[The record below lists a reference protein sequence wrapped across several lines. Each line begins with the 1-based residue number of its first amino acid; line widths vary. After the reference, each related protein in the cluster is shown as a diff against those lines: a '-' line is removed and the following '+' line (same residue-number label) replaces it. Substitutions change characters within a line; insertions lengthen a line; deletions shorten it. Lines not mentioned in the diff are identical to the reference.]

1 MNNSKYRSLSDYAT
15 KLRSSINKFDTMVV
29 TDKMP
34 KQMGSLKITLKTIE
48 CLLDNIIEIKDMIEK
63 IRKVPELD
71 SIALK
76 DNGSAKKAFSELGS
90 LKSDL
95 NYEFEKQKEEF
106 LKQMEIAQKQCRD
119 VSHHIKGDGYKTFT
133 STSRD
138 FEIMAMNAKTD
149 IVPIFRVDSATL
161 IQDSSQRK
169 HIEEEKQ
176 IDSLSISEKNEFD
189 KLHEAFQMLSA
200 TMITT
205 KNSEIKE
212 EIKKEI
218 DGINKVLSPK
228 VISVSK
234 DGLEKLRHS
243 KHLVLDL
250 ENIQEVMGNTHRLAG
265 SDGKLQKINKRLE
278 KLVTLIAKA
287 LEEERK
293 NEKSYEQEKDRNVGR
308 AEFAT
313 QAVNEYKNILNH
325 NERLEIEQTQLRDNT
340 HLIYDE
346 NERLQKGA
354 DQKRDKIKEMKELPK
369 TYGRYEDVLEMEK
382 LERKAQEEEIL
393 IEKNKEAIVDKMYE
407 QNISVLPPEYTN
419 MKKKLQSMSS
429 LYNIE
434 MAQQLSGGSR

>member
-1 MNNSKYRSLSDYAT
+1 MNNSKYRSLSDYAI
-15 KLRSSINKFDTMVV
+15 KLRSSINKFDTIVV
-29 TDKMP
+29 ADKLP
-34 KQMGSLKITLKTIE
+34 KQMGSFKITLKTIE
-48 CLLDNIIEIKDMIEK
+48 CLLDNIIELKDMIEK

-76 DNGSAKKAFSELGS
+76 DNGSAKKVFGEIKSI
-90 LKSDL
+90 KSDL

-106 LKQMEIAQKQCRD
+106 LKQMKIAQKQCRD
-119 VSHHIKGDGYKTFT
+119 VYLHIKGDDRKAFT
-133 STSRD
+133 SASRD
-138 FEIMAMNAKTD
+138 FEIMAMNSGVD
-149 IVPIFRVDSATL
+149 IVPIVRVDSTAL
-161 IQDSSQRK
+161 VQDSSQRK
-169 HIEEEKQ
+169 HIEEEER
-176 IDSLSISEKNEFD
+176 IDSLSVSEKKEFD
-189 KLHEAFQMLSA
+189 KLHEALQMLSA

-212 EIKKEI
+212 EIKKEV
-218 DGINKVLSPK
+218 DGINKVISPK
-228 VISVSK
+228 AISVSK

-250 ENIQEVMGNTHRLAG
+250 ENIQEVMGNTHRLTG

-278 KLVTLIAKA
+278 KLVALIAKA

-313 QAVNEYKNILNH
+313 QAVNEYKGILNH

-346 NERLQKGA
+346 NERLQERA
-354 DQKRDKIKEMKELPK
+354 DQKRNKIKEMKELPK

-382 LERKAQEEEIL
+382 LERKAQEEEAL
-393 IEKNKEAIVDKMYE
+393 IEKNKEAIVDKIYE

-434 MAQQLSGGSR
+434 MTQQLSGGSR

>member
-1 MNNSKYRSLSDYAT
+1 MNNSKYRSLSDYAI
-15 KLRSSINKFDTMVV
+15 KLRSSINKFDTIVV
-29 TDKMP
+29 TDKLP
-34 KQMGSLKITLKTIE
+34 KQMGSFKITLKTIE
-48 CLLDNIIEIKDMIEK
+48 CLLDNIIELKDMIKK

-71 SIALK
+71 SVALK
-76 DNGSAKKAFSELGS
+76 DNGSAKKAFSEIKS
-90 LKSDL
+90 IKSDL
-95 NYEFEKQKEEF
+95 NYEFEKQKEEL

-119 VSHHIKGDGYKTFT
+119 VCRHIKGDDRKAFT
-133 STSRD
+133 SASRD
-138 FEIMAMNAKTD
+138 FEIMAMNARTD
-149 IVPIFRVDSATL
+149 IVPIVRVDSTAL
-161 IQDSSQRK
+161 VQDSSQRK
-169 HIEEEKQ
+169 HIEEEER
-176 IDSLSISEKNEFD
+176 IDSISVSEKNEFD
-189 KLHEAFQMLSA
+189 KLHEALQMLSA
-200 TMITT
+200 TMIST

-212 EIKKEI
+212 EIKKEV
-218 DGINKVLSPK
+218 DGINKVISPK
-228 VISVSK
+228 AISVSK

-250 ENIQEVMGNTHRLAG
+250 ENMQEVMGNTHRLTG

-278 KLVTLIAKA
+278 KIVALTAKA

-313 QAVNEYKNILNH
+313 QAVNEYKGILNH

-346 NERLQKGA
+346 NERLQERA

-382 LERKAQEEEIL
+382 LERKAQEEEAL
-393 IEKNKEAIVDKMYE
+393 IEKNREAIVDKMYE

-429 LYNIE
+429 LYNME
-434 MAQQLSGGSR
+434 MTQQLSGGSR